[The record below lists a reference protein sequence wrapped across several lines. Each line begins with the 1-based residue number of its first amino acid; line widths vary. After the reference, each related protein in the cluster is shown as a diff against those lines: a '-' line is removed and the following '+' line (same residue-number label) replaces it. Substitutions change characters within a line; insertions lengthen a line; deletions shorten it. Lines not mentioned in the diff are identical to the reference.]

1 MTAATPSALSAYRQL
16 LRATRIAFRGTQK
29 PHSPSQPTPTAAVQ
43 SKANNSSN
51 PDDTRV
57 LLAARQEARR
67 NFDQNR
73 RVGVDTGMQ
82 INHAVEVANI
92 LRHNLVQGAR
102 EDGNE
107 AAKWGM
113 FFLSIL
119 QIGVGLRM
127 RRYVCIGMRAGLTG
141 TELRIHDEIE
151 RGDNDS
157 IKVGNKDVKIHKA
170 CSS

>member
-1 MTAATPSALSAYRQL
+1 MLTT
-16 LRATRIAFRGTQK
+16 F
-29 PHSPSQPTPTAAVQ
+29 H
-43 SKANNSSN
+43 

-102 EDGNE
+102 EDGDE
-107 AAKWGM
+107 TAKWGM
-113 FFLSIL
+113 FFPLPSFL
-119 QIGVGLRM
+119 DLGVGKIR
-127 RRYVCIGMRAGLTG
+127 VDGIRAGLIGYRTA
-141 TELRIHDEIE
+141 DS
-151 RGDNDS
+151 RGD
-157 IKVGNKDVKIHKA
+157 
-170 CSS
+170 